1 MKRLSRRETL
11 RGFLVAGAAATTV
24 SALPG
29 VAAAGG
35 KPSAPSEAQG
45 MLYDA
50 TLCIGCK
57 ACMSACAEANDL
69 PPDRG
74 DIDGGI
80 HQAPRRLNEHTKNI
94 IQLYEEPGT
103 GVRSFVKRQC
113 MHCVD
118 PACVS
123 ACMMHALTKDATTGI
138 VSWSGDRCVGCRYC
152 QIGCPFGVPAFEWT
166 ALNPRIIKCE
176 LCRHRKQGPACCEV
190 CPRGAVIWGKR
201 ADLLAEAKRR
211 LARSPGL
218 YIDHVYGESEGG
230 GTQVLYLSAVPFEKL
245 GLPTLGEESLPEG
258 VHKVQG
264 ALYRGFVAPLALFGC
279 LGLAIQRRMKARSD
293 DDDDETDESHTEDR
307 S

>member
-1 MKRLSRRETL
+1 MKRISRRDAL
-11 RGFLVAGAAATTV
+11 RGLVGAGAATGAATT
-24 SALPG
+24 LPN
-29 VAAAGG
+29 VARGAD
-35 KPSAPSEAQG
+35 KPHASSEAQG

-57 ACMSACAEANDL
+57 ACMSACTEANDL
-69 PPDRG
+69 QPDRG
-74 DIDGGI
+74 DIDNGI
-80 HQAPRRLNEHTKNI
+80 HQAPRRLSEHTKNI

-113 MHCVD
+113 MHCLD

-123 ACMMHALTKDATTGI
+123 ACMMHALTKDPTTGI

-152 QIGCPFGVPAFEWT
+152 QIGCPFGIPKFEWT

-176 LCRHRKQGPACCEV
+176 LCRHRNGGPACCDV

-211 LARSPGL
+211 LMENPGR

-230 GTQVLYLSAVPFEKL
+230 GTQVLYLSAVSFDKL
-245 GLPTLGEESLPEG
+245 GLPALGEESLPEG

-264 ALYRGFVAPLALFGC
+264 ALYRGFVAPVALFGC
-279 LGLAIQRRMKARSD
+279 LGLAIQRRMKVRANEE
-293 DDDDETDESHTEDR
+293 ETDEDETTEVVR
-307 S
+307 